1 MYRKKYIEHSSVQ
14 EVQNIIIIVVPTYLK
29 YYRYYATPII

>member
-14 EVQNIIIIVVPTYLK
+14 KVQNIIIIVVPIYLLK
-29 YYRYYATPII
+29 IL